1 MQKKV
6 LDKYQ
11 HDKSNH
17 SKLMVHALK
26 DFFRFSTDLIFL
38 CDVLYDLPGFVA
50 AEVGQVRQ
58 LDDDLRD
65 LGRMER
71 AFENEQLLQLHATC
85 NTAMHP
91 IRSIRSDRA

>member
-26 DFFRFSTDLIFL
+26 DFFRFSTDLIL
-38 CDVLYDLPGFVA
+38 LGDVLYDLPGFVA

-58 LDDDLRD
+58 LDDHLRD